1 MSAPDAVIEPI
12 HIVQIERRA
21 FLALTHDAAMGKRL
35 QNHAR
40 ERDYQERLR
49 GPRQHL
55 SVPNNRW
62 GRFVLWLFKRYMN
75 HVSYKLTYKGRSPRD
90 GKHTTSIPIHNA
102 RRLGVYIDARKRPT
116 RKGDR

>member
-1 MSAPDAVIEPI
+1 MSAPPQVVEPI

-21 FLALTHDAAMGKRL
+21 FLELTHAAALGKRL
-35 QNHAR
+35 QNYER
-40 ERDYQERLR
+40 ERDYQRRLR

-75 HVSYKLTYKGRSPRD
+75 HVSYKLTYKGRSPRN
-90 GKHTTSIPIHNA
+90 GVHTTSIPIHNA
-102 RRLGVYIDARKRPT
+102 RRLGVYIDARTRPT
-116 RKGDR
+116 RKATR